1 MSFRTN
7 RWWDKFFE
15 KLFFL
20 ENNLQPQKTKSNLCL
35 YELTDDETNYD
46 SQTQGTEL
54 NEPEKTSKRK
64 SNTEISA
71 NVANVLTTITSRLA
85 CLNKKNRL
93 SDQMHVQKT
102 RSDDE
107 VFCNT
112 ICRLLGEIQPSV
124 KKVMLKLDSKPATS
138 INQC

>member
-1 MSFRTN
+1 M
-7 RWWDKFFE
+7 
-15 KLFFL
+15 
-20 ENNLQPQKTKSNLCL
+20 QPQKTKSNLCI
-35 YELTDDETNYD
+35 YELTDDEANYD

-71 NVANVLTTITSRLA
+71 NVANVLTTIASRLA

-102 RSDDE
+102 IRSDDE

-112 ICRLLGEIQPSV
+112 ICRLLGEIQPRD
-124 KKVMLKLDSKPATS
+124 KNVMLKLNNKPAAS